1 MMNFKANNLMMP
13 RNGVV
18 GSLTQVLPV
27 SGDSMA
33 PEYPEGSMV
42 IVRRINERAF
52 IEWGNVFALD
62 TINGTIIKKLMPVE
76 GDPEKVKCV
85 SLNPEYPAFDL
96 GFEHIRGIYRVVMY
110 ASLK

>member
-1 MMNFKANNLMMP
+1 MKNFQANNLMI
-13 RNGVV
+13 RTNGEI
-18 GSLTQVLPV
+18 GSLTQVLSI
-27 SGDSMA
+27 SGNSVA
-33 PEYPEGSMV
+33 PEYPEGSRV
-42 IVRRINERAF
+42 VVRRINERAF

-96 GFEHIRGIYRVVMY
+96 GFEHIRGIYRVVMC